1 MGAGVNRFWILDFG
15 FLDFGLRNTPGRTS
29 GEKPGFCPEDG
40 LQRVEAVKNPVSLS
54 FNRRCWRMYAD
65 GRR

>member
-15 FLDFGLRNTPGRTS
+15 FWIKELSWRTR
-29 GEKPGFCPEDG
+29 GEKPGFCPE
-40 LQRVEAVKNPVSLS
+40 EAMQPIEALKNPVSLS
-54 FNRRCWRMYAD
+54 FNRRCGRMYAD